1 MSLYKLWDTEHEGR
15 SLIKNSYG
23 RILDRILESRGPH
36 MVKHLRHILGWIV
49 CARRPLRWREI
60 QGAISLDLER
70 QRVDYDKGIAESPK
84 GLFASI
90 VKIQA
95 DDTVELVH
103 GTARE

>member
-1 MSLYKLWDTEHEGR
+1 
-15 SLIKNSYG
+15 
-23 RILDRILESRGPH
+23 

-49 CARRPLRWREI
+49 CACRPLKWREI

-70 QRVDYDKGIAESPK
+70 ERVDYDNKIAESPK

-90 VKIQA
+90 VELQA
-95 DDTVELVH
+95 DGTVELVH